1 MNIVMTEEQVRT
13 VFRETLE
20 EARRA
25 DELLT
30 PDELAE
36 RFKVSR
42 TQIHHLRKAGM
53 PTIFVGTLPRFD
65 YAQCRAWAAE
75 RSARKASAQ

>member
-1 MNIVMTEEQVRT
+1 MIVTSEEQLRT

-25 DELLT
+25 DDLLT

-36 RFKVSR
+36 RFRVSR

-53 PTIFVGTLPRFD
+53 PTIFLGTLPRFD

-75 RSARKASAQ
+75 RSRKKAGNQ